1 MRFDRGVVE
10 AAGRGGVGESGRDAE
25 TVLQRG
31 SEAVEELTHDDRVF
45 QGGRTRVRPGMDG
58 RRNERPTRSG
68 SHRSLAAWADNR
80 TVSVVVAGLV
90 AAPRSYDDGMG
101 SEVYPNAPLAL
112 VVCEIRFPLADQG
125 DEGFR
130 RLRTELKD
138 VLPLGSTEVLQ
149 RLDLGPGGQQHVES
163 VEILRLKNREKT
175 TSVSFWPD
183 RAIVETTAY
192 AGFERFRG
200 LVERAVTVVEM
211 VLAPGGVERVGLRY
225 IDEIRPA
232 VTSGST
238 DWREWVVSELIGPS
252 GLEIDG
258 ITATAWQGLTQFVT
272 PEGTSVVLRYGPRE
286 TPAVD
291 PNGILRRVNLPANPE
306 CFLLDFD
313 SYWTAEGHVPEYS
326 AGAVLEKVDVLHRP
340 LTETFEKLVT
350 SRMREAMR
358 GRFE

>member
-1 MRFDRGVVE
+1 ME
-10 AAGRGGVGESGRDAE
+10 A
-25 TVLQRG
+25 
-31 SEAVEELTHDDRVF
+31 
-45 QGGRTRVRPGMDG
+45 
-58 RRNERPTRSG
+58 RRNEGLNRSR
-68 SHRSLAAWADNR
+68 SCQSLAARVATR
-80 TVSVVVAGLV
+80 TVSVVVAVLV
-90 AAPRSYDDGMG
+90 SAPGSYDGAMS

-125 DEGFR
+125 AEGFR

-149 RLDLGPGGQQHVES
+149 RLDLGPGGQQHVEP
-163 VEILRLKNREKT
+163 VELLRLKNREKT

-192 AGFERFRG
+192 AGYERFRG
-200 LVERAVTVVEM
+200 LVERAVAVVET

-238 DWREWVVSELIGPS
+238 DWWEWVVPELIGPS
-252 GLEIDG
+252 GLGIDG

-272 PEGTSVVLRYGPRE
+272 PYGTSVVLRYGPRE
-286 TPAVD
+286 APAVD
-291 PNGILRRVNLPANPE
+291 PNGALRRVNLPANPE

-313 SYWTAEGHVPEYS
+313 SYWVAEGHVPEYS
-326 AGAVLEKVDVLHRP
+326 AGAVIEKVDVLHRP
-340 LTETFEKLVT
+340 LTEMFEKLVT
-350 SRMREAMR
+350 PRMREAMR